1 MGIFQRLFSFWGKDM
16 SNPEVGEQASG
27 PGTYQSDSGLSIAD
41 EDAMKL
47 SAVWA
52 CTQIITDS
60 VSSLP
65 LKWYREKNGE
75 RHDIDDFHPISKL
88 WRNKPNKWMK
98 WRDVRRSVTF
108 QLALWNNAYAKLD
121 RNDSGEVIAITPLHP
136 ARIVVYRTESG
147 VTYHYHS
154 DLGVNVF
161 SQDSILHLKGL
172 STEGVV
178 ALNRSDFARN
188 AYGVAVSADKYAA
201 KQFANGGR
209 PAGVL
214 KVDRLLTPEQRAEV
228 AKIYEGISATAEN
241 AGKLWVLEGG
251 MGYEKLA
258 SDPNTMQMIESRMHQ
273 VGDIA
278 RFFGVP
284 GVLIGASSNQ
294 SSSWPAS
301 FEQQQLAFLTY
312 TLSSY
317 LDEWEQALMDS
328 LVPLGQRGKIICDHD
343 EDDFIKMDSKAK
355 TEMLSTLG
363 NSGFVTRNEGRRK
376 LGLRKASDKNANK
389 LTVQTAMAPI
399 ETAGEEDGNQNPS
412 DT

>member
-1 MGIFQRLFSFWGKDM
+1 M
-16 SNPEVGEQASG
+16 SNPERGEQATG
-27 PGTYQSDSGLSIAD
+27 PNTYASDSGISVQD
-41 EDAMKL
+41 EDAMKV

-75 RHDIDDFHPISKL
+75 RLDLDQFDPLSRL
-88 WRNKPNKWMK
+88 WRNRPNKWMK
-98 WRDVRRSVTF
+98 WRDFRRSLTF
-108 QLALWNNAYAKLD
+108 QLALWNNAYAKVD
-121 RNDSGEVIAITPLHP
+121 RDSSGNVIALTPLHP
-136 ARIVVYRTESG
+136 ARMTVYRTDAG
-147 VTYHYHS
+147 VSYHYHG
-154 DLGVNVF
+154 DLGVSVF
-161 SQDSILHLKGL
+161 AQDSVLHLKGL
-172 STEGVV
+172 TTEGIVG
-178 ALNRSDFARN
+178 LNRSDFARN
-188 AYGVAVSADKYAA
+188 SYGVAVSSDKYAA

-214 KVDRLLTPEQRAEV
+214 KLDKLLTKEQRAEV
-228 AKIYEGISATAEN
+228 AKIYEGITSTADN

-251 MGYEKLA
+251 MSYEKIA
-258 SDPNTMQMIESRMHQ
+258 IDPSTMQMIESRMHQ

-284 GVLIGASSNQ
+284 GVLIGAGNNQ

-301 FEQQQLAFLTY
+301 FEQQQLSFLTY

-317 LDEWEQALMDS
+317 LDEWECALMDS
-328 LVPLGQRGKIICDHD
+328 IVPDSQRGKVVCDHD

-363 NSGFVTRNEGRRK
+363 NSGFVSRNEGRRK
-376 LGLRKASDKNANK
+376 LGLRKSGDKNADK
-389 LTVQTAMAPI
+389 LTVQTAMAPL
-399 ETAGEEDGNQNPS
+399 ETVGEQDADENTIN
-412 DT
+412 